1 MPLAPSL
8 HSILHHLGLQEV
20 MDEIPREGFQV
31 YAPPDYEG
39 SERQSMDDVYRMRE
53 LVLLHRSSGLR
64 LEYLASES
72 YYGDEVRYRFRSVFV
87 ITMTDAKLEVTAADF
102 ENKML
107 ATPERNIRF
116 DEVRR
121 DV

>member
-1 MPLAPSL
+1 MPAPAL
-8 HSILHHLGLQEV
+8 HPILHHLGLQEV
-20 MDEIPREGFQV
+20 MSEIPCEGFRV
-31 YAPPDYEG
+31 YVPADYEG

-53 LVLLHRSSGLR
+53 LVLLHRASGLR

-87 ITMTDAKLEVTAADF
+87 IAVTGRKLEVTAADF

-107 ATPERNIRF
+107 ATSEGNIRF
-116 DEVRR
+116 DDVKR
-121 DV
+121 DA